1 MNQKALKVL
10 EYDKIIHL
18 LADQATSDA
27 GKKRCLELKPMTDK
41 QDIIQAQTQTSD
53 ALSRIY
59 RKGNL
64 RWLKRSGISDE
75 TTGNRRYIK
84 RCRTSVCL

>member
-1 MNQKALKVL
+1 MLFMLWRTYESKALKVL

-53 ALSRIY
+53 ALPASTAKAI
-59 RKGNL
+59 
-64 RWLKRSGISDE
+64 
-75 TTGNRRYIK
+75 
-84 RCRTSVCL
+84 

>member
-27 GKKRCLELKPMTDK
+27 GKN
-41 QDIIQAQTQTSD
+41 AVS
-53 ALSRIY
+53 
-59 RKGNL
+59 N
-64 RWLKRSGISDE
+64 
-75 TTGNRRYIK
+75 
-84 RCRTSVCL
+84 